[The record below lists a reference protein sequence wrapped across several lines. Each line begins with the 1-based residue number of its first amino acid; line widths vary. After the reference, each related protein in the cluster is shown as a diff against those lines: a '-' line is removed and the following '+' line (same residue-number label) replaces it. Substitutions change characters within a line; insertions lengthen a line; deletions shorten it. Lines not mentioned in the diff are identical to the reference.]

1 MADQSSFEPGAGSG
15 GGGVPTSREIATTS
29 PLTGG
34 GTLLSDLT
42 LGIDTSGL
50 VLTSRTVSAGSG
62 LTGGGDLS
70 ANRTL
75 SLDATAVVAPSRTIA
90 AGTNLSGGGDLST
103 NRTISH
109 AASGVTANTYPSP
122 SSVTVDAQGHV
133 TAITAGSGGGGSFW
147 LGGGF
152 AYASYG
158 SGPWALADHHVGVG
172 YPPWGSGTADIALRE
187 VRGTKPATLYAAG
200 YGTSGTLVLEVRRAR
215 PGPGAAWAT
224 IATLTVAMP
233 SNDYWADS
241 VAIDPDDLQDGDW
254 ITVNNINEVQTSLIW
269 RMNT

>member
-1 MADQSSFEPGAGSG
+1 MADQSPFEPGAGSG

-50 VLTSRTVSAGSG
+50 VPTSRTVSAG
-62 LTGGGDLS
+62 TG
-70 ANRTL
+70 
-75 SLDATAVVAPSRTIA
+75 
-90 AGTNLSGGGDLST
+90 LSGGGDLST

-152 AYASYG
+152 AHASYG
-158 SGPWALADHHVGVG
+158 AGPWALADHHVGVG

-241 VAIDPDDLQDGDW
+241 VAIDPNDLQDGDW
-254 ITVNNINEVQTSLIW
+254 ITINNINSVQTSLIW

>member
-1 MADQSSFEPGAGSG
+1 MADATSYEPGAGSG

-75 SLDATAVVAPSRTIA
+75 SLDATAVVAPSRTIT

-133 TAITAGSGGGGSFW
+133 TAITAGSGGGGDALTDLGSNPSVTP
-147 LGGGF
+147 LAPGKYLITGGGSG
-152 AYASYG
+152 ALILEVGAVGDYWRIVVADNGVTTAGNIYAA
-158 SGPWALADHHVGVG
+158 ALCYFRLDGADHTEIG
-172 YPPWGSGTADIALRE
+172 YDTGAGYCAFEFWKTSETRYNVLAI
-187 VRGTKPATLYAAG
+187 KAAG
-200 YGTSGTLVLEVRRAR
+200 G
-215 PGPGAAWAT
+215 
-224 IATLTVAMP
+224 
-233 SNDYWADS
+233 
-241 VAIDPDDLQDGDW
+241 
-254 ITVNNINEVQTSLIW
+254 QT
-269 RMNT
+269 

>member
-1 MADQSSFEPGAGSG
+1 MADQSPFEPGAGSG

-34 GTLLSDLT
+34 GTLSSDLT

-50 VLTSRTVSAGSG
+50 VPTSRTVSAG
-62 LTGGGDLS
+62 TG
-70 ANRTL
+70 
-75 SLDATAVVAPSRTIA
+75 
-90 AGTNLSGGGDLST
+90 LSGGGDLST

-152 AYASYG
+152 AHSSYG
-158 SGPWALADHHVGVG
+158 AGPWALADHHVGAG

-233 SNDYWADS
+233 SNDYWDDS
-241 VAIDPDDLQDGDW
+241 VAIDPADLQDGDW
-254 ITVNNINEVQTSLIW
+254 VAINNTSSVQTSLIW